1 MSTLKSQQLTS
12 RIAHDNFDS
21 TTTINNRSKQ
31 SQDLL
36 NQPPGTGASHHSE
49 HLSSTI
55 DQLQTLSYS
64 EEEDEF
70 GPPLQIESEE
80 FQPIGGV
87 EERHAN
93 TEPIATSHSETELN
107 SARSRAQKA
116 TTSSSVSTSI
126 STEDEAIALDD
137 AEEELLADVTNE
149 AEKPFVRG
157 ERTAKQNVKE
167 VDEHDDYGGAL
178 LTDAEKRLLSSFSA
192 TSGNDEAKPVVRS
205 PFPSAI
211 RDRSPIWGASNTT
224 VVRTC
229 FRIGEA
235 LNVGCQ
241 AVRSNR
247 PVLLEL
253 YARVVDSWQEGA
265 ERGKGREQNFV
276 IHDLYHDKPPHVDA
290 SFVLCGQSK
299 VWDLDTSRF
308 LTRRDDG
315 IMCRAIG
322 QMKKEGSVRGKW
334 YINLLSIWE
343 ATWDDVHAV
352 AGIYAKDKSEDVSED
367 DCHNRPGS
375 PCTMESA
382 VETAVSPREV
392 ATPTKS
398 GSKNRSF
405 SDPPSAQAVTAL
417 QPSPTFRESVRHG
430 SKDDHD
436 PVITGIYTPTQQKTP
451 FSRKPDFARG
461 LSLQMPAPASPS
473 AASGSANGSGWS
485 REQPAPLSPKLDEK
499 EIYMQTA
506 ANDLSASPAT
516 SLPRHS
522 RGLDFSR
529 ACTNLHH
536 STLAERQPGMGSP
549 GSSPVLTTKGMNI
562 PGRKGSVGSMVLDS
576 PAMGGSATGWGGL
589 APERS
594 TVSSSVGSVNMM
606 GSDSESSESD
616 EDASMGGDVSDSKL

>member
-1 MSTLKSQQLTS
+1 MDAVHSTGQPTSMSTLKSQQLTS
-12 RIAHDNFDS
+12 RIAHDNFDC

-107 SARSRAQKA
+107 SARSRAQKP
-116 TTSSSVSTSI
+116 TTSPSVSTSI
-126 STEDEAIALDD
+126 STEEGAIALDD

-167 VDEHDDYGGAL
+167 VAEHDDYGGAL
-178 LTDAEKRLLSSFSA
+178 LTDAEKQLLSSFQT
-192 TSGNDEAKPVVRS
+192 TSRNDEAKPVVRS
-205 PFPSAI
+205 AFPSAI

-224 VVRTC
+224 VLRTC

-241 AVRSNR
+241 AVRNNW

-265 ERGKGREQNFV
+265 ERDKGRKQIFV

-367 DCHNRPGS
+367 D
-375 PCTMESA
+375 
-382 VETAVSPREV
+382 
-392 ATPTKS
+392 
-398 GSKNRSF
+398 
-405 SDPPSAQAVTAL
+405 
-417 QPSPTFRESVRHG
+417 
-430 SKDDHD
+430 
-436 PVITGIYTPTQQKTP
+436 
-451 FSRKPDFARG
+451 
-461 LSLQMPAPASPS
+461 
-473 AASGSANGSGWS
+473 W
-485 REQPAPLSPKLDEK
+485 
-499 EIYMQTA
+499 
-506 ANDLSASPAT
+506 
-516 SLPRHS
+516 
-522 RGLDFSR
+522 
-529 ACTNLHH
+529 
-536 STLAERQPGMGSP
+536 
-549 GSSPVLTTKGMNI
+549 
-562 PGRKGSVGSMVLDS
+562 
-576 PAMGGSATGWGGL
+576 
-589 APERS
+589 
-594 TVSSSVGSVNMM
+594 
-606 GSDSESSESD
+606 
-616 EDASMGGDVSDSKL
+616 